1 MEFLGPVTK
10 YRGELVRP
18 HDVDVFTSDEA
29 GSSRAIVRR
38 LHRVGFEVR
47 AELRNGEDNL
57 FVHLN
62 RGQVDALGIS
72 EGSDV
77 WIRPAAGA
85 SSVVT
90 G

>member
-1 MEFLGPVTK
+1 M
-10 YRGELVRP
+10 
-18 HDVDVFTSDEA
+18 FTSDEA
-29 GSSRAIVRR
+29 GSTRAVVRR

-47 AELRNGEDNL
+47 AELHDGDDNL

-72 EGSDV
+72 EGSQV

-85 SSVVT
+85 SSVSA

>member
-29 GSSRAIVRR
+29 GSSRAVVRR

-47 AELRNGEDNL
+47 AELHDGDDNL

-85 SSVVT
+85 SSVAA